1 MGNKGRLY
9 LAEPP
14 LFQNSPPDC
23 FEIHPLSERL
33 RLFRFSLK
41 AVKSD
46 QRRCLWTLPKALP
59 LESGRE
65 RSPLHPEYC
74 AVNYNVRQNYSRN
87 RLCKVNAAVMLTDLI
102 KVHLSPVFVNI
113 YCNDHKLI
121 SVYSCI

>member
-14 LFQNSPPDC
+14 LFQNSPLDC

-46 QRRCLWTLPKALP
+46 QRRCLWTPAGNTVPCTPNIAL
-59 LESGRE
+59 
-65 RSPLHPEYC
+65 
-74 AVNYNVRQNYSRN
+74 
-87 RLCKVNAAVMLTDLI
+87 LI
-102 KVHLSPVFVNI
+102 KT
-113 YCNDHKLI
+113 
-121 SVYSCI
+121 